1 MSPLNTLG
9 DKLYRKLTN
18 NESVEVEEYIIKTY
32 GQKLGMRI
40 IRLADNVG
48 WSDGEELIT
57 AVAAY
62 NRAVQY
68 YRRQR
73 LAI

>member
-1 MSPLNTLG
+1 MSPLDTLG

-18 NESVEVEEYIIKTY
+18 NENVEIEEYIIKTY
-32 GQKLGMRI
+32 GQKVGMRI
-40 IRLADNVG
+40 IRLADNIG

-57 AVAAY
+57 AVAAF

-73 LAI
+73 V

>member
-1 MSPLNTLG
+1 MNPLESIG

-18 NESVEVEEYIIKTY
+18 NEDVEIGEYIIKKY
-32 GQKLGMRI
+32 GQKVGMRI
-40 IRLADNVG
+40 IRLADHIG

-62 NRAVQY
+62 NRAEQY

-73 LAI
+73 V

>member
-1 MSPLNTLG
+1 MNPLDSVG

-18 NESVEVEEYIIKTY
+18 NENVEIEEYFIKTY
-32 GQKLGMRI
+32 GQKVGMRI
-40 IRLADNVG
+40 IRLAHNIG

-57 AVAAY
+57 VVAAY

-73 LAI
+73 V

>member
-1 MSPLNTLG
+1 MNPLESVG
-9 DKLYRKLTN
+9 EKLYRKLTN
-18 NESVEVEEYIIKTY
+18 NENVEIEEYIIKTY
-32 GQKLGMRI
+32 GQKVGMRI
-40 IRLADNVG
+40 IRLADNIG

-73 LAI
+73 V